1 MLQFSNA
8 SQLSLFII
16 VMNVKHAFNLSVITV
31 IVLTINIKAFA
42 QNIEKIYMK
51 SGSVVEGYIAEQNPG
66 KFIAIQTT
74 KATIVVSSDSL
85 ENRIIERISAESLPS
100 EWKTWAEEN
109 NKYIDN
115 DGVKQLE
122 LTTLEFKNRTY
133 SKVFVLEKGSV
144 IKFIDLSPN
153 IYTFK
158 WGDMYRTVKNERLS
172 NLFSG
177 LKEILVLNDGSK
189 IEGQIIEQFPGKDLK
204 IVTAK
209 KEILSY
215 KFSQV
220 NQIITEKINERMD
233 LWLQVQLL
241 DKIIL
246 KGENAVLIG
255 FISSR
260 TLGKEL
266 VIEFEN
272 GDKRKIQQ
280 NMIASYAK
288 IPNEKYVAAYD
299 KVIKEGE
306 VLLDDKPAYFVEL
319 KPVGQYLV
327 LGAIVSAQN
336 RVGDI
341 ICLEANLTDT
351 DTPITLVKAHV
362 ENVTIPNE
370 KKKREVP
377 YPVITYQDLVQ
388 SHVEIKREIT
398 PLGNLKVSFAV
409 DEVGD
414 YVLYIKGKEGY
425 IVINVTK

>member
-1 MLQFSNA
+1 MIQRKFLYSISIALVIFCA
-8 SQLSLFII
+8 SS
-16 VMNVKHAFNLSVITV
+16 KSS
-31 IVLTINIKAFA
+31 A
-42 QNIEKIYMK
+42 QNVEQIYMK

-74 KATIVVSSDSL
+74 KATIVANSDTL
-85 ENRIIERISAESLPS
+85 QNRITERIAAESLPS
-100 EWKTWAEEN
+100 EWKAWAEEN

-122 LTTLEFKNRTY
+122 LTTLEFNNCTY
-133 SKVFVLEKGSV
+133 SKVFILEKGSV

-153 IYTFK
+153 RYTFK
-158 WGDMYRTVKNERLS
+158 WGDMYRTVKNERPS

-220 NQIITEKINERMD
+220 KQIITEKFNERMD
-233 LWLQVQLL
+233 LWPQVQLL
-241 DKIIL
+241 DKITL
-246 KGENAVLIG
+246 KGENAELVG

-266 VIEFEN
+266 IIEFKN

-280 NMIASYAK
+280 NAIASYAK
-288 IPNEKYVAAYD
+288 MPNEQYVAAYD

-306 VLLDDKPAYFVEL
+306 ILLNDKPAYFVEL

-336 RVGDI
+336 RVGDV
-341 ICLEANLTDT
+341 ICLEANLADT
-351 DTPITLVKAHV
+351 NTPITLVKAHI

-398 PLGNLKVSFAV
+398 PLGNLKVSFLV
-409 DEVGD
+409 NEVGD
-414 YVLYIKGKEGY
+414 YVLYIQGEKGY

>member
-1 MLQFSNA
+1 MNFRITLYIII
-8 SQLSLFII
+8 LFYA
-16 VMNVKHAFNLSVITV
+16 NVNT
-31 IVLTINIKAFA
+31 FA
-42 QNIEKIYMK
+42 QNVEQIFMK

-74 KATIVVSSDSL
+74 KATIAVNSDSL
-85 ENRIIERISAESLPS
+85 QNRIIERISAESLPS
-100 EWKTWAEEN
+100 EWKMWAEEN
-109 NKYIDN
+109 KKYIDN

-122 LTTLEFKNRTY
+122 LTTLEFNNCTY
-133 SKVFVLEKGSV
+133 SKVFILEKGSV

-153 IYTFK
+153 RYTFK
-158 WGDMYRTVKNERLS
+158 WGDMYRTVKNERPS

-220 NQIITEKINERMD
+220 KQIITEKFNERMD
-233 LWLQVQLL
+233 LWPQVQLL
-241 DKIIL
+241 DKITL
-246 KGENAVLIG
+246 KGENAELVG

-266 VIEFEN
+266 IIEFKN
-272 GDKRKIQQ
+272 GDKRQIQQ
-280 NMIASYAK
+280 NAIASYAK
-288 IPNEKYVAAYD
+288 IPNEQYVAAYD

-306 VLLDDKPAYFVEL
+306 ILLNDKPAYFVEL

-336 RVGDI
+336 RVGDV
-341 ICLEANLTDT
+341 ICLEANLADT
-351 DTPITLVKAHV
+351 NTPITLVKAHI

-370 KKKREVP
+370 KRKREVP

-398 PLGNLKVSFAV
+398 PLGNLKVSFLV
-409 DEVGD
+409 NEVGD
-414 YVLYIKGKEGY
+414 YVLYIQGKKGY

>member
-1 MLQFSNA
+1 MNFRITLYIII
-8 SQLSLFII
+8 LFYA
-16 VMNVKHAFNLSVITV
+16 NVNT
-31 IVLTINIKAFA
+31 FA
-42 QNIEKIYMK
+42 QNVEQIFMK

-74 KATIVVSSDSL
+74 KATIVVNSDSL
-85 ENRIIERISAESLPS
+85 QNRIIERISAESLPS
-100 EWKTWAEEN
+100 EWKMWAEEN

-122 LTTLEFKNRTY
+122 LTTLEFNNCTY
-133 SKVFVLEKGSV
+133 SKVFILEKGAV

-153 IYTFK
+153 RYTFK
-158 WGDMYRTVKNERLS
+158 WGDMYRTVKNERPS

-220 NQIITEKINERMD
+220 KQIITEKFNERMD
-233 LWLQVQLL
+233 LWPQVQLL
-241 DKIIL
+241 DKITL
-246 KGENAVLIG
+246 KGENAELVG

-266 VIEFEN
+266 IIEFEN

-280 NMIASYAK
+280 NAIASYAK
-288 IPNEKYVAAYD
+288 IPNEQYVAAYD

-306 VLLDDKPAYFVEL
+306 ILLNDKPAYFVEL

-336 RVGDI
+336 RVGDV
-341 ICLEANLTDT
+341 ICLEANLADT
-351 DTPITLVKAHV
+351 NTPITLVKAHI

-398 PLGNLKVSFAV
+398 PLGNLKVSFLV
-409 DEVGD
+409 NEVGD
-414 YVLYIKGKEGY
+414 YVLYIQGKKGY

>member
-1 MLQFSNA
+1 MKFRIIRYIII
-8 SQLSLFII
+8 LFYA
-16 VMNVKHAFNLSVITV
+16 NVT
-31 IVLTINIKAFA
+31 AFA
-42 QNIEKIYMK
+42 QNIEQFYMK

-66 KFIAIQTT
+66 KFITIQTT

-85 ENRIIERISAESLPS
+85 ENRIIERISAENLPS

-233 LWLQVQLL
+233 LWSQVQLL
-241 DKIIL
+241 DKITL

-288 IPNEKYVAAYD
+288 ILNEKYVAAYD

-351 DTPITLVKAHV
+351 DTPITLVKAHI

-398 PLGNLKVSFAV
+398 PLGNLKVSFTV